1 MNIIHVYG
9 LMRFIIQTGLNQ
21 ALRTDYKKP
30 LLGYIIERDLLQPET
45 DRHENI
51 GAAQLDLD

>member
-9 LMRFIIQTGLNQ
+9 LMRFIIQTGLNK

-51 GAAQLDLD
+51 GAAQLD